1 VQLGTIGMATM
12 ASRLLPLA
20 DAKNERNRALKRDGL
35 VNR

>member
-12 ASRLLPLA
+12 VSRLLPLA